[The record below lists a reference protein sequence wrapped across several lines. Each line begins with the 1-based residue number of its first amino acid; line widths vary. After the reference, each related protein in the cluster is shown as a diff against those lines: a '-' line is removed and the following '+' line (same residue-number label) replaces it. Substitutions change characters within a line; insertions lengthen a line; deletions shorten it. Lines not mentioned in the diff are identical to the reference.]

1 MMMVPT
7 PYYLLCNVYRFPAEK
22 QRSSGSH
29 NSTPP
34 TPNAHT
40 QISGAMPIKSL
51 TSFERRAFAD
61 GIKVT
66 KQWARVEIIL
76 DDADNLLWDQ
86 RDLLPPPP
94 KSSQPPV

>member
-7 PYYLLCNVYRFPAEK
+7 PNYLLCDVYRFPVEK
-22 QRSSGSH
+22 QRSSTSQ
-29 NSTPP
+29 NSTA
-34 TPNAHT
+34 PNAHT

-66 KQWARVEIIL
+66 KQWAHAEIIL
-76 DDADNLLWDQ
+76 DDADNFL
-86 RDLLPPPP
+86 
-94 KSSQPPV
+94 